1 MELHYVHMSVLVGK
15 TVSDSSRVESE
26 KTEPPDT
33 STTLAL
39 ELTPVSSSQSNTASV
54 TIQSTVAQPPPPLSI
69 LPADPASITHFPPCL
84 PAPPVEHLPVQFPP
98 DVRWQFGS
106 TIQHNSARFF
116 PQPFH
121 RPPVVLHAV
130 PQLFSYSVQPAPP
143 TQRSQT
149 RSHSDTAPPQTCK
162 VSSLSS
168 SIVSTVS
175 QMVSSSASV
184 AESSNKPIIKDYV
197 VKGATPRFIPRQ
209 LCTAGANSDKV
220 QQNPDPVIEELKQN
234 AFVLSSKVQGPSLP
248 SQIERKRKEFKSS
261 ETGSESLDRTVK
273 AIRHKVSHVSA
284 NVEFC

>member
-1 MELHYVHMSVLVGK
+1 
-15 TVSDSSRVESE
+15 
-26 KTEPPDT
+26 
-33 STTLAL
+33 
-39 ELTPVSSSQSNTASV
+39 
-54 TIQSTVAQPPPPLSI
+54 
-69 LPADPASITHFPPCL
+69 
-84 PAPPVEHLPVQFPP
+84 
-98 DVRWQFGS
+98 
-106 TIQHNSARFF
+106 
-116 PQPFH
+116 
-121 RPPVVLHAV
+121 
-130 PQLFSYSVQPAPP
+130 
-143 TQRSQT
+143 
-149 RSHSDTAPPQTCK
+149 
-162 VSSLSS
+162 
-168 SIVSTVS
+168 
-175 QMVSSSASV
+175 MVSSSASV